1 MEKKLFIITICL
13 MLFVMTSCEDDYVVE
28 KPLIESSMFQG
39 EWYSEDNNTY
49 LNFNYSSYSG
59 SVYMINGNTAKIGEN
74 ITGKWMLYPENNRIR
89 LDAYYSESN
98 ISDTRDYKV
107 ISINE
112 KMMILLDLALGSQYQ
127 YHRVTRSYNLYLGD
141 RIDVVKE
148 GYKTTT
154 SSSTSPSVVKINNEV
169 ITAIGSGD
177 AYIRIDGNVDYTF
190 IKVNVLPRPIC
201 YAVELLSTID
211 EILKKYGEP
220 DGKAESNNSPSLVIG
235 WGKTIND
242 SSLNYI
248 HYLYDEQ
255 SREITEIKIIYK
267 SEEDFDVDSSY
278 IRQEFHDLQD
288 GTYGLEPFLGNNSF
302 TILFDKSKHGLTMLF
317 SNMDYFLHHNY
328 F

>member
-1 MEKKLFIITICL
+1 MYITTICL
-13 MLFVMTSCEDDYVVE
+13 ILFVMASCGDDYVVE

-49 LNFNYSSYSG
+49 LNLNYSSFSG
-59 SVYMINGNTAKIGEN
+59 SVYIIKGNTTKIGEN
-74 ITGKWMLYPENNRIR
+74 VSGKWMFYPANNRMR

-98 ISDTRDYKV
+98 LSDTRDYKV

-127 YHRVTRSYNLYLGD
+127 YRRVTCSYNMYLGD
-141 RIDVVKE
+141 KIDVVKE
-148 GYKTTT
+148 GHKPTIF
-154 SSSTSPSVVKINNEV
+154 SSTSPSVVKINNEV

-177 AYIRIDGNVDYTF
+177 AYVRLDRNDDYTF

-201 YAVELLSTID
+201 YTAELLSNID
-211 EILKKYGEP
+211 EILEKYGKP
-220 DGKAESNNSPSLVIG
+220 DGEAESNNSPSKVIG

-242 SSLNYI
+242 SGLTYI

-255 SREITEIKIIYK
+255 SREITEIRIVYK
-267 SEEDFDVDSSY
+267 SEEEFDFDSSY
-278 IRQEFHDLQD
+278 IKQQFNYLQD
-288 GTYGLEPFLGNNSF
+288 GSYGLAPFLGNNSF
-302 TILFDKSKHGLTMLF
+302 TIFFDKSEHGLTMLF
-317 SNMDYFLHHNY
+317 SNMDYFFHHNY